1 MNREWLLSM
10 RGVAMFFALASC
22 IAYLVPALAR
32 TPSPTEFMQRFFRE
46 LQSFE
51 ARFNQVVLDESLN
64 LVQESSGRLWVQR
77 PDKFRWEYDSPFR
90 QHIVGDGQKIWVYD
104 LELGQVTVRPM
115 TGALGDTPAVLLAGR
130 GQLDERFTVQSLGT
144 QGKLEW
150 AQLVPRRPDGG
161 FEDIRIGF
169 ENGKIRV
176 LEMVD
181 GFGQTTRVTLRTA
194 RENAKIDPK
203 KFTFTP
209 PPGVDVVGE

>member
-1 MNREWLLSM
+1 
-10 RGVAMFFALASC
+10 MFYLVLYLVFAGTVALAK
-22 IAYLVPALAR
+22 
-32 TPSPTEFMQRFFRE
+32 TQSPVELLQRFFRDV
-46 LQSFE
+46 QSIE
-51 ARFNQVVLDESLN
+51 ARFQQVVLDESLN

-77 PDKFRWEYDSPFR
+77 PDKFRWEYDLPFR

-104 LELGQVTVRPM
+104 LELEQVTVRPM

-130 GQLDERFTVQSLGT
+130 GQLDERFIVKSLGT

-181 GFGQTTRVTLRTA
+181 AFGHTTRVTLRVA
-194 RENAKIDPK
+194 RENARIDPK
-203 KFTFTP
+203 TFTFTP